1 MYSWS
6 LGVVSLDFVFRVFI
20 LEEEN
25 EVGREMEKEDL
36 TIRATSR
43 TTPRAR
49 MDFHQRRAL

>member
-25 EVGREMEKEDL
+25 EVVREMEKEDL